1 MKIHHNASITSSFF
15 EEIGG
20 NRVKKGMC
28 LAFQDVCFTVRY
40 KDPQTKTMI
49 DRKILK
55 NCTGILKPGTL
66 NAIMG
71 ASGGGKTSLL
81 DVLADR
87 KNATGV
93 SGSVFVNGKPRD
105 RSVFMHRSG
114 YVVQVSGLKLEIVHD
129 DLNDESLMTK
139 TGRCGNGNTH
149 CSRELDVQCKSAS
162 AGINFDRGEG
172 ETCGWGVMHDQIRL
186 NTISSFQ
193 SREPLLKQVI
203 EELGLGKVAD
213 QKVGDEM
220 IRGISG
226 GERKRVNIGME
237 LITSPRYTHTNYF

>member
-1 MKIHHNASITSSFF
+1 MQTLPGSTFVYPVPEHAVLPGSLHYEQLQNPVVFGNDTPVLLNGLQKPLENKKIHQDASVTSSFL

-20 NRVKKGMC
+20 NRVKEGMC
-28 LAFQDVCFTVRY
+28 LAFQDICFTVRY

-71 ASGGGKTSLL
+71 SSGGGKTSLL

-87 KNATGV
+87 KNEAGV

-114 YVVQVSGLKLEIVHD
+114 YVVQVSGLQLRIIHD
-129 DLNDESLMTK
+129 DLND
-139 TGRCGNGNTH
+139 
-149 CSRELDVQCKSAS
+149 D
-162 AGINFDRGEG
+162 
-172 ETCGWGVMHDQIRL
+172 ETRTMW
-186 NTISSFQ
+186 
-193 SREPLLKQVI
+193 
-203 EELGLGKVAD
+203 
-213 QKVGDEM
+213 
-220 IRGISG
+220 
-226 GERKRVNIGME
+226 
-237 LITSPRYTHTNYF
+237 

>member
-1 MKIHHNASITSSFF
+1 VLLFNMEALPGSTFVYPVPEHAVLPGSVHHEQSQTPVILGNDSPASQNGLLKPLENKKIHHNASITSSFF

-20 NRVKKGMC
+20 NRVKEGMC

-87 KNATGV
+87 KNAAGV

-114 YVVQVSGLKLEIVHD
+114 YVVQVSGLQLHIIHD
-129 DLNDESLMTK
+129 NLND
-139 TGRCGNGNTH
+139 N
-149 CSRELDVQCKSAS
+149 
-162 AGINFDRGEG
+162 
-172 ETCGWGVMHDQIRL
+172 ETRTMW
-186 NTISSFQ
+186 
-193 SREPLLKQVI
+193 
-203 EELGLGKVAD
+203 
-213 QKVGDEM
+213 
-220 IRGISG
+220 
-226 GERKRVNIGME
+226 
-237 LITSPRYTHTNYF
+237 